1 MPNAIPI
8 TNDTQ
13 LLAAIKFDMTDVIE
27 NVADW
32 LVKRIQESIMNNVY
46 DVPEGDY
53 YQRLGMNG
61 GFLGAWEQEATQFV
75 GNYLSVFVGMNPAL
89 MTYNADEHQHGNSV
103 EDRREYMDTYI
114 AEGTTGSYDFG
125 GNAAMKRDYWT
136 EIVRVVESGE
146 LDGILEKFMTAK
158 GIVWR
163 RI

>member
-1 MPNAIPI
+1 MSNLPI
-8 TNDTQ
+8 TNDAM
-13 LLAAIKFDMTDVIE
+13 LLKIIGNDFVDVID
-27 NVADW
+27 NTADW

-75 GNYLSVFVGMNPAL
+75 GNYISVFVGMNPAL

-103 EDRREYMDTYI
+103 EDRREFMDTYI

-125 GNAAMKRDYWT
+125 GNATIKRDYWS
-136 EIVRVVESGE
+136 EIIQVVESGE
-146 LDGILEKFMTAK
+146 LDSQLEKFMSMK
-158 GIVWR
+158 GMVWQ

>member
-1 MPNAIPI
+1 MLLKII
-8 TNDTQ
+8 GND
-13 LLAAIKFDMTDVIE
+13 FVDVIE

-75 GNYLSVFVGMNPAL
+75 GNYVSVFVGMNPAL

-103 EDRREYMDTYI
+103 EDRREFMDTLI
-114 AEGTTGSYDFG
+114 ASGDGYDFG

-146 LDGILEKFMTAK
+146 LDGILERFMTAK